1 MAQATFSVR
10 MDQNLKTRFS
20 EICENIGMNMSTA
33 INIFANAVVN
43 KRKIPFDIEAPTD
56 DHLQFLQVV
65 TSMRNKVNSSK
76 MNNMSLDEINAII
89 KDVRGKKA
97 KKK

>member
-20 EICENIGMNMSTA
+20 EICESIGMNMSTA

-89 KDVRGKKA
+89 KDVRGKRA